1 MLSATVIPTVVG
13 PVEAAVCGAGPAVV
27 LVHGSPGSWRQLV
40 PLAED
45 LAADHTVVLPSRPGY
60 GVTPLSAG
68 RRPDEQALT
77 IAAVLDALAVE
88 RAVVVGVSGG
98 GPSATAFAARH
109 RERTAGLVLCCPLA
123 SDRFT
128 VPRAMRIALLPGVG
142 EVLTTMARWHR
153 RRQLADP
160 VTRER
165 MILKE
170 FAPGELDSVDDAMR
184 ADVERF
190 FRSHLDAPPGL
201 DGFRND
207 LAQVRARV
215 PIAGPVRV
223 PTLVM
228 HGDADTVVPVDH
240 GRAYAD
246 AIPGAEL
253 DVLTGAGHGFLLTRR
268 GETVPRLARFIAAAH
283 DRAG

>member
-1 MLSATVIPTVVG
+1 VLKATVIPTVVG
-13 PVEAAVCGAGPAVV
+13 RVEAAVCGSGSAVV

-60 GVTPLSAG
+60 GLTPVTAG
-68 RRPDEQALT
+68 RRPNEQALAV
-77 IAAVLDALAVE
+77 AALLDALAVE
-88 RAVVVGVSGG
+88 RTVVVGVSGG

-109 RERTAGLVLCCPLA
+109 PERTAGLVLCCPLA

-128 VPRAMRIALLPGVG
+128 VPTAMRIALLPGLG
-142 EVLTTMARWHR
+142 EVLSTVSRWHR

-160 VTRER
+160 EARER

-170 FAPGELDSVDDAMR
+170 FAPGELGSINDAMR

-201 DGFRND
+201 AGFRND
-207 LAQVRARV
+207 LAQARARV
-215 PIAGPVRV
+215 PIAGPVRA

-246 AIPGAEL
+246 AIPGAEF
-253 DVLTGAGHGFLLTRR
+253 DVLAGAGHGFLLTRR
-268 GETVPRLARFIAAAH
+268 AETVPRLARFIAAAH
-283 DRAG
+283 ERA